1 MMTALELD
9 PPIFEAKPL
18 KFDLRAPAYSLVVEI
33 NDHRLSI
40 QGGGQRS
47 RVIPNILHILDH
59 LDEHR
64 AEANFY
70 MTSGQLKVFPEV
82 ATLVNSRGHEIG
94 LCLETRTVACK
105 PDVENLRYEI
115 EAAIGRKVKGIYI
128 KGRNRGWHRLLA
140 RLAETGFQYCLIDFV
155 PAAPFPGHI
164 SSCFFEGGLS
174 IAVLPPSQ
182 NRFAGIPVI
191 FGGESGI
198 RLYPLWFLRK
208 CLRQAAL
215 AGNPA
220 IMYFPLWEFDPH
232 LPRRLIDPIRSIRHY
247 GNLAFAEFKLKRL
260 LAEFDFVTIPELL
273 MRAAVAE

>member
-9 PPIFEAKPL
+9 SPIFEARPL
-18 KFDLRAPAYSLVVEI
+18 KFDLRVPVHSLAVEI

-40 QGGGQRS
+40 EGGRQPS

-70 MTSGQLKVFPEV
+70 IASGQLKIFPEV
-82 ATLVNSRGHEIG
+82 ATLANSRGHEIG
-94 LCLETRTVACK
+94 LCLETNAAACLTNVHVLK
-105 PDVENLRYEI
+105 CEI
-115 EAAIGRKVKGIYI
+115 EAAVGREVKGIYI
-128 KGRNRGWHRLLA
+128 KGKNRGWRRLLA
-140 RLAETGFQYCLIDFV
+140 RLAEAGFQYCLIDFI
-155 PAAPFPGHI
+155 PAAPFPEHI
-164 SSCFFEGGLS
+164 SSCLFEGGLS

-182 NRFAGIPVI
+182 RRFAGIPVI

-208 CLRQAAL
+208 CLRRASL

-220 IMYFPLWEFDPH
+220 ILNFPLWEFDPH
-232 LPRRLIDPIRSIRHY
+232 LPRKLIDPIRSIRHY

-273 MRAAVAE
+273 RRAAVAG